1 MNYGR
6 RFYLVLGCALT
17 YTLLLV
23 GGYLDSGAYVALQ
36 TLTVG
41 AYIAGN
47 GAQKYTDARYGTR
60 NFSSTSRFL
69 AEEPQDYGNYP
80 GGTGDPSLR
89 LPL

>member
-1 MNYGR
+1 MSFGR

-41 AYIAGN
+41 AYLAAN
-47 GAQKYTDARYGTR
+47 GVQKYHEGKRDVE
-60 NFSSTSRFL
+60 TSPKL
-69 AEEPQDYGNYP
+69 
-80 GGTGDPSLR
+80 
-89 LPL
+89 

>member
-1 MNYGR
+1 MSYGR
-6 RFYLVLGCALT
+6 RFYLVLGCALL

-47 GAQKYTDARYGTR
+47 GVQKFTDAKYANR
-60 NFSSTSRFL
+60 N
-69 AEEPQDYGNYP
+69 AN
-80 GGTGDPSLR
+80 
-89 LPL
+89 

>member
-6 RFYLVLGCALT
+6 RFYLVLGCSLM

-47 GAQKYTDARYGTR
+47 GLQKFTDAKYGSR
-60 NFSSTSRFL
+60 DTS
-69 AEEPQDYGNYP
+69 
-80 GGTGDPSLR
+80 
-89 LPL
+89 